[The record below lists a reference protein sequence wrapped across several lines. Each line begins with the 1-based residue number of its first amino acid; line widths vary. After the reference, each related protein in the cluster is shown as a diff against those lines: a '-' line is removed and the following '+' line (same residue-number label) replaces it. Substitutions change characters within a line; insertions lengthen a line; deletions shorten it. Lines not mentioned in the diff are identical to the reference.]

1 LYDIKSSNLDGTDI
15 QLLAHSMDDIK
26 YSVGMVVLG
35 EWVYWATQS
44 LVRRVDKLSGSMFE
58 IIGTSESYEMKVYS
72 KDRQPS
78 G

>member
-1 LYDIKSSNLDGTDI
+1 MYDIKSSNLDGTDI

-44 LVRRVDKLSGSMFE
+44 RVRRVDKLSGSMFE

>member
-1 LYDIKSSNLDGTDI
+1 MYDIKSSNLDGTDI
-15 QLLAHSMDDIK
+15 QLLAHSMDHIK

-35 EWVYWATQS
+35 EWVYWATRL
-44 LVRRVDKLSGSMFE
+44 LVRRVDKMSGSMFE

-72 KDRQPS
+72 KGRQPS